1 MIDLIGRGLLE
12 TLLMVVGSTLAA
24 YIIGIPLGLLL
35 VVTDRDGIH
44 PMLLVNRV
52 VGVIVNIFRSIPFII
67 LLVWVMP
74 VTR

>member
-35 VVTDRDGIH
+35 VVTDREGYKAYTNAYFCDE
-44 PMLLVNRV
+44 MK
-52 VGVIVNIFRSIPFII
+52 
-67 LLVWVMP
+67 
-74 VTR
+74 